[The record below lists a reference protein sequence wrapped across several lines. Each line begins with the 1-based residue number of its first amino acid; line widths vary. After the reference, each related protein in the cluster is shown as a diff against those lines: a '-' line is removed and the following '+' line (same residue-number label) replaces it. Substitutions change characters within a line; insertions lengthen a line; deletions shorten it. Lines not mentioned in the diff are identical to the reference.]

1 MKIYFVSMGCAKN
14 TADSEHL
21 TAQLES
27 LGHTITD
34 TPDGADAAIINT
46 CGFIQDA
53 VKENI
58 D

>member
-1 MKIYFVSMGCAKN
+1 MRIHPRRGEGEHRLMKIYFVSMGCAKN

-34 TPDGADAAIINT
+34 
-46 CGFIQDA
+46 
-53 VKENI
+53 
-58 D
+58 

>member
-1 MKIYFVSMGCAKN
+1 MGCAKN

-34 TPDGADAAIINT
+34 IPDGADAAIINT
-46 CGFIQDA
+46 CGFLQDA